1 MSKLKMLLCVAP
13 LVLLAACTEALDYD
27 AEDDAYT
34 TGANTPSTNA
44 SAKSSFLQCP
54 MSCTTKKGG
63 KVNVQ
68 VASTCDAAR
77 SYYNAYKRAVNKYGA
92 SGAEPHWD
100 AYEQTAELANE
111 MYVSFG
117 CAPDY

>member
-27 AEDDAYT
+27 AEDDAYISS
-34 TGANTPSTNA
+34 ANTGSSNA
-44 SAKSSFLQCP
+44 SAKSSILQCP
-54 MSCTTKKGG
+54 TSCTTTKGG
-63 KVNVQ
+63 TVNVQ

-77 SYYNAYKRAVNKYGA
+77 SYYSEYKLAVDKYGT
-92 SGAEPHWD
+92 SGAEPYWD

-111 MYVSFG
+111 MYSSYG